1 MAPRPIPAPMR
12 VLRSLPLALLL
23 ACGGAST
30 DAPATTPEASQP
42 AEGVMASARAD
53 LPYGDMAGILAGDFR
68 PEEERARD
76 VFRHP
81 AETLAFFGVEPG
93 KDVLELWPGRGWY
106 TKILAPLLHES
117 GSLVVAT
124 TDPSVDGYRGE
135 RDREM
140 HALWAAEPALYGNM
154 ETVVLDPPAHT
165 NLGEPE
171 SVDVV
176 LTFRNTHN
184 WLGDGTQEAVYAA
197 AFRVLRPG
205 GVLGVVQ
212 HRDAD
217 DATADPSRG
226 YLPTPFVVA
235 TAEAAGFVLDAS
247 SEVNANGEDTKDH
260 PSGVWSL
267 PPALR
272 GGEEDAARFL
282 AIGESDRM
290 TLRFLKPAS

>member
-1 MAPRPIPAPMR
+1 MR
-12 VLRSLPLALLL
+12 RLIFSLPAVLLV
-23 ACGGAST
+23 ACGGAT
-30 DAPATTPEASQP
+30 AEAPATAAASSGP
-42 AEGVMASARAD
+42 AEGVTPPLRAD
-53 LPYGDMAGILAGDFR
+53 LPYGDLSAILAADFR

-76 VFRHP
+76 AFRHP
-81 AETLAFFGVEPG
+81 AETLAFFGVAPG
-93 KDVLELWPGRGWY
+93 KDVMELWPGRGWY
-106 TKILAPLLHES
+106 TKILAPLLHDS

-140 HALWAAEPALYGNM
+140 AALWAANAALYGNM
-154 ETVVLDPPAHT
+154 ETVVLDPPGHT

-217 DATADPSRG
+217 DATPDASRG

-272 GGEEDAARFL
+272 GGEDDADRFR

-290 TLRFLKPAS
+290 TLRFVKPAR

>member
-1 MAPRPIPAPMR
+1 MR
-12 VLRSLPLALLL
+12 ALALACSLPLA
-23 ACGGAST
+23 ACGGSST
-30 DAPATTPEASQP
+30 AAPAAESAATQP
-42 AEGVMASARAD
+42 ADGVTPPTRSD
-53 LPYGDMAGILAGDFR
+53 LPYGDIDAILAADFR

-76 VFRHP
+76 VYRHP
-81 AETLAFFGVEPG
+81 AETLAFFGVAPG

-106 TKILAPLLHES
+106 TKILAPLLHDA

-124 TDPSVDGYRGE
+124 TDPSVAGYRGE
-135 RDREM
+135 RDSEM
-140 HALWAAEPALYGNM
+140 HALWAADPAMYGNM
-154 ETVVLDPPAHT
+154 ETVILDPPGHT

-217 DATADPSRG
+217 DAEPNPERG
-226 YLPTPFVVA
+226 YLPTGFVVETA
-235 TAEAAGFVLDAS
+235 TAAGFVLDEAS
-247 SEVNANGEDTKDH
+247 EINANASDPKDH
-260 PSGVWSL
+260 EGGVWAL

-272 GGEEDAARFL
+272 HGEEGAERYR